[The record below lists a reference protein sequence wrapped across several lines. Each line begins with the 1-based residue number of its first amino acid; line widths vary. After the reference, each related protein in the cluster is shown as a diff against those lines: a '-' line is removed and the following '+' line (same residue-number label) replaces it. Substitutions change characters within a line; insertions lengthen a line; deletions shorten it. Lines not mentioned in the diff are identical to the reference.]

1 VIKKFHKG
9 FEHACRRQAQILESF
24 FKQDWALALRDF
36 INLLSYKDLLKN
48 LVSRD
53 FKTRYKRSY
62 LGIFWSLLNPLLI
75 IIVYTL
81 AFDYIMKIR
90 VKNFPMFFMCGF
102 LPWSYLSASL
112 TTSMTSL
119 SDSGYL
125 IKAVY
130 FPREILPLS
139 IVLSCLLHF
148 LITFIFVFPIL
159 MIYGYFPQW
168 VTLSLLLII
177 LLQSIFIFGLCLFL
191 SSIHVFFRDIRYI
204 LDVILTIWFWLTP
217 IVYPISLISEQFL
230 FFYKLNP
237 MTLFVTAYRE
247 VLLNNE
253 LPIPKYWIAILI
265 ATLGS
270 LILGYL
276 SYLKVKKR
284 LAEEI

>member
-1 VIKKFHKG
+1 MISLP
-9 FEHACRRQAQILESF
+9 QLYSY
-24 FKQDWALALRDF
+24 RDL
-36 INLLSYKDLLKN
+36 IKN

-62 LGIFWSLLNPLLI
+62 LGILWSLLNPLLLI
-75 IIVYTL
+75 LVYTL

-90 VKNFPMFFMCGF
+90 VKDFPMFFMCAY
-102 LPWSYLSASL
+102 LPWSYFSSGLMISLS
-112 TTSMTSL
+112 SL

-130 FPREILPLS
+130 FPREIVPLS

-159 MIYGYFPQW
+159 LIYGYLPHGSYLFLP
-168 VTLSLLLII
+168 VII
-177 LLQSIFIFGLCLFL
+177 LLQTLFIFGLSLFL
-191 SSIHVFFRDIRYI
+191 SSIHVYFRDLRYI
-204 LDVILTIWFWLTP
+204 LDVILMAWFWLTP
-217 IVYPISLISEQFL
+217 IAYPISLIPEQYL
-230 FFYKLNP
+230 FVYKLNP

-247 VLLNNE
+247 ALLHGM

-270 LILGYL
+270 LVLGYL
-276 SYLKVKKR
+276 PFSRIRKR

>member
-1 VIKKFHKG
+1 MGQMKFIEIFNYG
-9 FEHACRRQAQILESF
+9 
-24 FKQDWALALRDF
+24 
-36 INLLSYKDLLKN
+36 DLIKN

-62 LGIFWSLLNPLLI
+62 LGILWSLLNPLLI

-81 AFDYIMKIR
+81 AFDYILKIR
-90 VKNFPMFFMCGF
+90 VRNFPMFFMCAY

-112 TTSMTSL
+112 STSLTSL

-125 IKAVY
+125 IKAIY

-139 IVLSCLLHF
+139 IILSSLLHF

-159 MIYGYFPQW
+159 MIYGYFLQW
-168 VTLSLLLII
+168 SILSLPVII
-177 LLQSIFIFGLCLFL
+177 LLQSLFIFGLCLFL

-217 IVYPISLISEQFL
+217 VVYPISLIPEQFL

-237 MTLFVTAYRE
+237 MTIFVTAYRE
-247 VLLNNE
+247 VLLDGG
-253 LPIPKYWIAILI
+253 LPVPQYWIAILI
-265 ATLGS
+265 ATSAS
-270 LILGYL
+270 LLLGY
-276 SYLKVKKR
+276 YPFLKIRKR

>member
-1 VIKKFHKG
+1 MKFIEI
-9 FEHACRRQAQILESF
+9 FNYL
-24 FKQDWALALRDF
+24 
-36 INLLSYKDLLKN
+36 DLIKN

-62 LGIFWSLLNPLLI
+62 LGILWSLLNPLLI

-90 VKNFPMFFMCGF
+90 VKDFPMFFMF
-102 LPWSYLSASL
+102 AYLPWSYL
-112 TTSMTSL
+112 TTSLSLSLSSL

-139 IVLSCLLHF
+139 ILLSCLLHF
-148 LITFIFVFPIL
+148 LITFIFVFPFL
-159 MIYGYFPQW
+159 MFFGYFPQW
-168 VTLSLLLII
+168 ATLSLPVII
-177 LLQSIFIFGLCLFL
+177 LLQSLFTFGLSLFL

-204 LDVILTIWFWLTP
+204 LDVILTVWFWLTP
-217 IVYPISLISEQFL
+217 VVYPISLIPDQFL

-237 MTLFVTAYRE
+237 MTTFVTAYRE
-247 VLLNNE
+247 VLLSGG
-253 LPIPKYWIAILI
+253 LPAPQYWIVILI
-265 ATLGS
+265 ATSAS
-270 LILGYL
+270 LLLGYFPF
-276 SYLKVKKR
+276 LKIRKR

>member
-1 VIKKFHKG
+1 MKKIKELFA
-9 FEHACRRQAQILESF
+9 F
-24 FKQDWALALRDF
+24 
-36 INLLSYKDLLKN
+36 KDLLKN

-62 LGIFWSLLNPLLI
+62 LGILWSLLNPLFI
-75 IIVYTL
+75 VIVYTL
-81 AFDYIMKIR
+81 AFDYIIKIR
-90 VKNFPMFFMCGF
+90 VKDFPMFFMCAY
-102 LPWSYLSASL
+102 LPWSYLTASL
-112 TTSMTSL
+112 TLALGSL

-159 MIYGYFPQW
+159 IIFGYFPHW
-168 VTLSLLLII
+168 AVLSLPVII
-177 LLQSIFIFGLCLFL
+177 LLQSLFIFGVCLFL

-204 LDVILTIWFWLTP
+204 LDVILTVWFWLTP
-217 IVYPISLISEQFL
+217 IVYPISLIPDQYL

-237 MTLFVTAYRE
+237 MTVFVSAYRE
-247 VLLNNE
+247 VLLTGE
-253 LPIPKYWIAILI
+253 LPVPIYWVAILI
-265 ATLGS
+265 ATSVS
-270 LILGYL
+270 LLLGYFPF
-276 SYLKVKKR
+276 LKVKKR

>member
-1 VIKKFHKG
+1 MKN
-9 FEHACRRQAQILESF
+9 
-24 FKQDWALALRDF
+24 F
-36 INLLSYKDLLKN
+36 INLLSYRDLLKN

-62 LGIFWSLLNPLLI
+62 LGILWSLLNPLLI

-112 TTSMTSL
+112 MTSMTSF
-119 SDSGYL
+119 SDTGYL

-139 IVLSCLLHF
+139 MVLSSLLHF
-148 LITFIFVFPIL
+148 LITFIFVFPVL

-168 VTLSLLLII
+168 VTLSLLVII
-177 LLQSIFIFGLCLFL
+177 FLQSIFIFGLCLFL

-217 IVYPISLISEQFL
+217 IVYPISLIPEQFL
-230 FFYKLNP
+230 YFYKLNP
-237 MTLFVTAYRE
+237 MTLFVTAYRD
-247 VLLNNE
+247 VLLNGE
-253 LPIPKYWIAILI
+253 LPIPKYWVALFL

-270 LILGYL
+270 LVLGYL
-276 SYLKVKKR
+276 AYLKVKKR